1 MLESI
6 KSWLDIFLLGWN
18 VLLTLAFYLRKPGVD
33 AGEAVARL
41 EKKHAEELAKVNA
54 ELGVF
59 AERMK
64 HMPTDDE
71 IGQLN
76 AQVESIRATLQTIPR
91 MQVQLDR
98 IETFLL
104 NNK

>member
-1 MLESI
+1 MFDA
-6 KSWLDIFLLGWN
+6 KFWLTAGLALWN
-18 VLLTLAFYLRKPGVD
+18 VALTIAIWLRKPGED
-33 AGEAVARL
+33 AGEAVASL
-41 EKKHAEELAKVNA
+41 TTKHAEEMAALNT
-54 ELGVF
+54 EIGVLT
-59 AERMK
+59 ERMK

-76 AQVESIRATLQTIPR
+76 AKVESIRATLQTIPR

-98 IETFLL
+98 METYLL